1 METKRIAEDGA
12 VGKNEDRLWR
22 SMFAVQVALTEITTK
37 KYNNRREQIL
47 AVVWSIVDG
56 LQLLALV
63 IGRFSGFDAGVTR
76 PLLQWLDLHI
86 LFTQHSWDAFTKTFW
101 VYFTATLYAILA
113 FGYYALRQ
121 SKGKGRSVQVYMS
134 MAARA
139 LLFGLFTPYLKLFAS
154 VFACGQDDLRPAL
167 PTDPASPPLFVCLN
181 LQWTLYAAISGAVL
195 GFFILFSTLYFFLFR
210 HNHVSCPDYESRP
223 HGRFHAAYALA
234 RIAMVAATI
243 VVPSTDLIACLVS
256 LACTA
261 FPLYLHFSFLP
272 SYKPIMNYVRGGF
285 LASASCLALASCVL
299 ASVGRPGESSRAL
312 GSAVALAFAG
322 FAFACGLA
330 LVWFRY
336 WQAEKM
342 SRVEEVDKLDL
353 KTHFDAE
360 LAVRVLLLRDSSQPA
375 VAKAEAMYRHAIGE
389 FPTSPTS
396 SSRRAPTRPR
406 PSACTPRAL
415 ANLLKQYGNNPN
427 AAHAEIRIG
436 WRKEPTVDYRYELHA
451 TKLFWERQAQVYSGG
466 QGGQVAAADLFSS
479 ADAKKQYES
488 ARQSHTKT
496 LKMTRQF
503 WIQLT
508 KKNLHVVGALDDV
521 PRRLADIHQVALGAE
536 SAYVA
541 LIKRYG
547 NSKILLRSYAS
558 FLEHCLNDKQ
568 RAQLYYM
575 KADEVEESES
585 KTASLSAS
593 QSQSQSQSAGGG
605 GGGTQSAS
613 ESQSA
618 SSGAS
623 SSAAAKKR
631 AANKELRLRS
641 NETKAVKR
649 LFWGIV
655 VGLLLLGGL
664 ACAMFI
670 AVKMLFVE
678 YSQNNSRLRFLSFQR
693 RRVVH
698 VNTLIRHM
706 HLAALANNTEMFA
719 HWASEVGIRAKDFSF
734 DHRGLYFG
742 YDDLGIPASTNP
754 EIVNYWKTK
763 NTEIVLH
770 YPGPPIYEITEK
782 QTIWDAGNGI
792 MIMCRRVSL
801 MPMEVF
807 QGINLAGI
815 RELKYVFQN
824 AVFGILDALNVG
836 AGIYEDDVIMTIE
849 KAKYI
854 LLGICLFSCATLLC
868 LAVFVFRPSFAKVRV
883 TMRGMSDIL
892 EGIPRPLLKQIAK
905 HYSKA
910 QKRDREGDSEE
921 EEEEEGGAKGANSSD
936 SSRES
941 TKSLG
946 SDGAEDGGRQK
957 SARRSKPSRRS
968 RASGKGKEREEKEA
982 ASESSADEKE
992 KKERRKGKRKE
1003 KGGSRKRG
1011 AAKKYEVEKS
1021 AGEASETTAAE
1032 LEGPAES
1039 KRMSMSVDVVPA
1051 ATAAAPAPAAARVSA
1066 SSIEKSSADGA
1077 GSRGGSAGSRRASR
1091 PPSGSAAA
1099 AAAGPAVVGD
1109 LELEAPSSP
1118 EQGTLGVGGAD
1129 TARSSEEPEAVLAIP
1144 ELGDAD
1150 EALVRILQSI
1160 RPASAD
1166 SYTDKLKANSKT
1178 GVASAPASASSGHG
1192 AGSWTPDEE
1201 DQRKERRDRSA
1212 SIQLTHKPRP
1222 TPLVRQGSNGGATGG
1237 ILRKA
1242 AAEAAASADED
1253 KPKAPAH
1260 HKRHA
1265 GGKEAQEGAEKS
1277 SSCGEEAKKDK
1288 KKKKDAEQK
1297 QKARRGDEGEK
1308 QGADILT
1315 KLTYKYTAA
1324 FFVIAGIFI
1333 VNFVVCFIILDAGKN
1348 YAYEI
1353 NLSGRRRSIAREVAF
1368 YAREL
1373 YFQGAIFLPR
1383 AEVFERLVRK
1393 AALLKEIHQALKFGN
1408 PELNVLGANGR
1419 NKQLDSIMYDPGCLR
1434 LDAAKCVDNRV
1445 EDMQLVTNGLDALV
1459 MGVTDLV
1466 VEIMQETTPD
1476 LLITGKE
1483 EAKYIKKNNF
1493 DIKSNKLDLIME
1505 IDDGDLDDGLNRAA
1519 AAFVAES
1526 LTSMGVI
1533 ETMEA
1538 LILTFVIL
1546 FLAGLYLYLFAPML
1560 ARLREE
1566 TGRAGQILH
1575 MIPKDVVLKCV
1586 HLHHY
1591 FVGIGKEEDE

>member
-1 METKRIAEDGA
+1 METKRITEDGA

-181 LQWTLYAAISGAVL
+181 LQWTLYAAVSGAVL

-210 HNHVSCPDYESRP
+210 HNHLNCPDYESRP

-261 FPLYLHFSFLP
+261 YPLYLHFSFLP

-285 LASASCLALASCVL
+285 LASA
-299 ASVGRPGESSRAL
+299 SRAL

-389 FPTSPTS
+389 FPTS
-396 SSRRAPTRPR
+396 AYLQLQ
-406 PSACTPRAL
+406 L

-649 LFWGIV
+649 LFWGV
-655 VGLLLLGGL
+655 VIGLLLLGGL

-698 VNTLIRHM
+698 VNTMIRHM
-706 HLAALANNTEMFA
+706 HLAARANNTELYA
-719 HWASEVGIRAKDFSF
+719 HWAKEIGIRAKDFSY

-742 YDDLGIPASTNP
+742 YDDLGIPPSTNP
-754 EIVNYWKTK
+754 EIVKYWKAPD
-763 NTEIVLH
+763 TEIVLH
-770 YPGPPIYEITEK
+770 YPGPPAYEIKEK

-792 MIMCRRVSL
+792 MLMCRRISL
-801 MPMEVF
+801 MPPATF
-807 QGINLAGI
+807 QGANLLGI
-815 RELKYVFQN
+815 RELRYVFQN
-824 AVFGILDALNVG
+824 ALFGILEALNVG
-836 AGIYEDDVIMTIE
+836 AEIYEKDVIMTIE

-854 LLGICLFSCATLLC
+854 LLAICLFSCVTLLC

-982 ASESSADEKE
+982 ASESSADEKG

-1032 LEGPAES
+1032 LEAPTES
-1039 KRMSMSVDVVPA
+1039 KRMSMPVDVVPA
-1051 ATAAAPAPAAARVSA
+1051 AAAAAPAPASA
-1066 SSIEKSSADGA
+1066 TAVEKTSVDGA

-1118 EQGTLGVGGAD
+1118 EQGTLGVGGAG

-1144 ELGDAD
+1144 ELRDAD
-1150 EALVRILQSI
+1150 EALVHVLQSI

-1166 SYTDKLKANSKT
+1166 SDKLKANSKT

-1212 SIQLTHKPRP
+1212 SIQLTQKPRT

-1260 HKRHA
+1260 HKRQA
-1265 GGKEAQEGAEKS
+1265 SGKEAQEGAEKS
-1277 SSCGEEAKKDK
+1277 SSSGEDAKKDK

-1333 VNFVVCFIILDAGKN
+1333 VNFMVCFIILDAGKN

-1353 NLSGRRRSIAREVAF
+1353 NLAGRRRSIAREVPF

-1373 YFQGAIFLPR
+1373 YMQGVIFLPR
-1383 AEVFERLVRK
+1383 AQVFERLMK
-1393 AALLKEIHQALKFGN
+1393 KMALLKEIHQALKFGD

-1419 NKQLDSIMYDPGCLR
+1419 NKQLDAIMYEPGCLR
-1434 LDAAKCVDNRV
+1434 LNAAKCVDNRV
-1445 EDMQLVTNGLDALV
+1445 ADMQLVDNGLDALV
-1459 MGVTDLV
+1459 LGFGDLLI
-1466 VEIMQETTPD
+1466 ELLLETAPD
-1476 LLITGKE
+1476 LLLTGKE
-1483 EAKYIKKNNF
+1483 DKKYIKPNTTPN
-1493 DIKSNKLDLIME
+1493 SATLDLIMD

-1566 TGRAGQILH
+1566 TGRAGQILR

-1591 FVGIGKEEDE
+1591 FVGIGKEEEDE